1 VTDVIA
7 DSARVAELRGRLA
20 DEFVAEGTIMSN
32 AVEAALRTVPR
43 HLFTPGAPLEE
54 VYTPPAAASLGG
66 TARPWRSASS
76 SRCGCG
82 A

>member
-32 AVEAALRTVPR
+32 AVEAVLRALPR
-43 HLFTPGAPLEE
+43 HLFAPGAPLEE
-54 VYTPPAAASLGG
+54 VYTAAAGQPGWNSSPL
-66 TARPWRSASS
+66 AVASS

>member
-20 DEFVAEGTIMSN
+20 HEFVAEGTIMSN
-32 AVEAALRTVPR
+32 AVEAVLRALPR
-43 HLFTPGAPLEE
+43 HLFAPGAPLEE
-54 VYTPPAAASLGG
+54 VYTATAAGQPGWNSSPLAV
-66 TARPWRSASS
+66 ASS